1 MDFEW
6 WLGARNI
13 EWRCT
18 LVGGIQETK
27 HFLLARNQ
35 ETHHYFCKKHED
47 LHSLNRNSRHTWWVH
62 LRFLNRVQKSVCV
75 CFFCQFRI
83 ACKTCLCVF
92 LMGCTTILLLL
103 WSGGACVF
111 LWSVQKCHWNVLVIS
126 GQVQE
131 VLLKNVCFYNRVQ
144 ESACVFDQLK
154 NAIICCWPRVQ
165 HVAPNKNEL
174 GVGWDAVWGDVDR
187 ASQQTKTWERT
198 MEYMRIRSNDFVHSR
213 AT

>member
-1 MDFEW
+1 M
-6 WLGARNI
+6 
-13 EWRCT
+13 
-18 LVGGIQETK
+18 
-27 HFLLARNQ
+27 
-35 ETHHYFCKKHED
+35 
-47 LHSLNRNSRHTWWVH
+47 
-62 LRFLNRVQKSVCV
+62 
-75 CFFCQFRI
+75 
-83 ACKTCLCVF
+83 
-92 LMGCTTILLLL
+92 
-103 WSGGACVF
+103 
-111 LWSVQKCHWNVLVIS
+111 LVIS